1 MVQLGVLLCSS
12 FNERNEPVDGVTV
25 VVAVA
30 HRLADIV
37 NNIDSITEIAKK
49 ASNDLKKPLFSGIA
63 VIVEGETFGVAGG
76 KEGTPLKLNREGI
89 LDCINFIVVKLFD
102 EMVTLTTDPVDDLL
116 KRIGITRMD
125 DDGTEYSSN

>member
-12 FNERNEPVDGVTV
+12 FNEKNEPVDGVTV

-37 NNIDSITEIAKK
+37 DNIDSITEVAQK

-63 VIVEGETFGVAGG
+63 VIVEGETFGVAGSEDG
-76 KEGTPLKLNREGI
+76 SLMELSAKGI

-102 EMVTLTTDPVDDLL
+102 EMVALTNDPVDDML
-116 KRIGITRMD
+116 KKLGITRMN
-125 DDGTEYSSN
+125 DDGTEYSGN